1 MVVAYDGRDVSG
13 GEPMVV
19 GYGNSGWY
27 DEALMVAAYDG
38 SAPVA
43 VPAGWAKGLGTPV
56 VVFEAAEAAACR
68 MTGDD

>member
-1 MVVAYDGRDVSG
+1 
-13 GEPMVV
+13 MVV